1 MDNDHG
7 KKAEGKIKEWLNRPD
22 DGYDFNRWPDQVSGM
37 YGSSNISDFD
47 LYKYPNK
54 YFIESKCTYNDN
66 IPFSCL
72 TNKQRDG
79 MLLKSQIEGTYGLV
93 IVLFQSYK
101 RAFVFNIQDIAE
113 MIDKEA
119 TLFELNTRLN
129 KSEILSQL
137 RIKSLNIKKI
147 AKWPIPY
154 KEIRTIPNNRK
165 EFLDY
170 EGEIEEYIPE
180 EIT

>member
-1 MDNDHG
+1 MAENEHG

-22 DGYDFNRWPDQVSGM
+22 DGYSFDRIPDQVSGM
-37 YGSSNISDFD
+37 YGSSNICDFE
-47 LYKYPNK
+47 LYKYPYK
-54 YFIESKCTYNDN
+54 YYIESKCTYNDN

-79 MLLKSQIEGTYGLV
+79 LMLKSQIEGSHGLV

-113 MIDKEA
+113 LIDTESS
-119 TLFELNTRLN
+119 LLELEKKLN
-129 KSEILSQL
+129 KSDIISQL
-137 RIKSLNIKKI
+137 KIKSLNIKKI

-170 EGEIEEYIPE
+170 EGDIEEYIPQ
-180 EIT
+180 